1 MTGENAA
8 APSRAKIGVLLTNL
22 GTPDSPST
30 SDVRKYLREFLADPR
45 VLDIHPVGRWLL
57 LNVIILPTRPAKSAE
72 AYKKVWTE
80 RGSPLLTHGQ
90 DLAAGVQSELGP
102 EYHVE
107 LTMRYGQ
114 PSIASSLQKLAEAD
128 VEQVIVVPLYPQ
140 YSSSATGSAL
150 EAIHL
155 ESAKGW
161 NVPSLATVPPFFD
174 HPDFIKSVETVARPQ
189 LDAFK
194 PDYVVFSYHGLPER
208 QIRASDTT
216 GKHCLV
222 NSDCCDTMRT
232 ENRYC
237 YRAQCY
243 ATTRALAKAL
253 DLKEGDYEVAFQS
266 RLGRTPWI
274 SPYTDVRLKLLP
286 KEGKKRIAVLSP
298 AFVADCL
305 ETLEE
310 IAIRFKED
318 YLEAGGEDLLLVT
331 SLNATPDWVR
341 TVADMV
347 RAQNPQ
353 SATVRQGSNN

>member
-1 MTGENAA
+1 MTGDASA
-8 APSRAKIGVLLTNL
+8 APSPAKIGVLLTNL

-30 SDVRKYLREFLADPR
+30 ADVRKYLREFLADPR
-45 VLDIHPVGRWLL
+45 VLDIHPVARWLL
-57 LNVIILPTRPAKSAE
+57 LNVIILPTRPAKSAA
-72 AYKKVWTE
+72 AYQKIWTDK
-80 RGSPLLTHGQ
+80 GSPLLVHGQ
-90 DLAAGVQSELGP
+90 DLCVAVQSELGP
-102 EYHVE
+102 RYHVE
-107 LTMRYGQ
+107 LTMRYGE

-128 VEQVIVVPLYPQ
+128 VEQIVVVPLYPQ

-174 HPDFIKSVETVARPQ
+174 HPDFIKSVAAVAQPQ

-222 NSDCCDTMRT
+222 NSDCCASMGAA
-232 ENRYC
+232 NRYC

-243 ATTRALAKAL
+243 ATTRALVKAL
-253 DLKEGDYEVAFQS
+253 NLKEGDYEVAFQS

-274 SPYTDVRLKLLP
+274 SPYTDIRLNELP
-286 KEGKKRIAVLSP
+286 KEGKKRIAVFSP

-318 YLEAGGEDLLLVT
+318 YLAAGGDDLMLVT
-331 SLNATPDWVR
+331 SLNSTPDWVQAV
-341 TVADMV
+341 TAMV
-347 RAQNPQ
+347 RAQTP
-353 SATVRQGSNN
+353 